1 MFLVACAFNVAQ
13 NLLVLYSNA
22 IATDVYNMLQ
32 LIIFKYYM
40 CVFVMFCKFSVFA
53 IKELSFCFLLL
64 PDSVQLQYS
73 ECFDTFD
80 AC

>member
-13 NLLVLYSNA
+13 SLLVLYSDA

-40 CVFVMFCKFSVFA
+40 CVFVRFCEFSVFV
-53 IKELSFCFLLL
+53 IQE
-64 PDSVQLQYS
+64 
-73 ECFDTFD
+73 
-80 AC
+80 